1 MPLSKKVQ
9 EIVDSMAA
17 DRQTLLASIE
27 GLSQSQLDYRA
38 ADGQWS
44 ISDILHH
51 MALTDEANAKL
62 MSRMLAKAESLN
74 LPPDPSPD
82 RSEVHSLDQYA
93 EMTRG
98 KAQAPDFVTPQCQLP
113 VEESLARLA
122 ASRENLAGTVEKL
135 ARYDL
140 YQLTYPHPLLGNLHL
155 YQWLLIGGRHEARH
169 AAQIRKMK
177 SQPEFPKG

>member
-17 DRQTLLASIE
+17 DRQKLLASIE
-27 GLSQSQLDYRA
+27 GLNQSQLDYRT

-82 RSEVHSLDQYA
+82 GSEIHSLDQFA
-93 EMTRG
+93 EATRT
-98 KAQAPDFVTPQCQLP
+98 KAQAPDFVTPQSQLP

-122 ASRENLAGTVEKL
+122 ASREKLADTVEQL
-135 ARYDL
+135 AKYDL
-140 YQLTYPHPLLGNLHL
+140 YQLTYPHPLLGNLDL

-169 AAQIRKMK
+169 ASQIRKMK
-177 SQPEFPKG
+177 SEPDFPQG

>member
-9 EIVDSMAA
+9 EIVDSMAK

-27 GLSQSQLDYRA
+27 GLNQSQLDYKT

-44 ISDILHH
+44 IADIIHH

-62 MSRMLAKAESLN
+62 MSRMLAKAESAN

-82 RSEVHSLDQYA
+82 GSEIHSLDQYA
-93 EMTRG
+93 EATKNR
-98 KAQAPDFVTPQCQLP
+98 AQAPDFVTPQSQLP

-122 ASRENLAGTVEKL
+122 ASREQLAGTVEQL
-135 ARYDL
+135 SQYDL

-169 AAQIRKMK
+169 ASQIRKMK
-177 SQPEFPKG
+177 AQPDFPQG

>member
-9 EIVDSMAA
+9 EIVNSMAA
-17 DRQTLLASIE
+17 DRQKLLESIE
-27 GLSQSQLDYRA
+27 GLNQSQLDYRT

-51 MALTDEANAKL
+51 MALTDEANGKL
-62 MSRMLAKAESLN
+62 MSRMLDKAESLN

-82 RSEVHSLDQYA
+82 GSEIHSLDEYA
-93 EMTRG
+93 ELTRNR
-98 KAQAPDFVTPQCQLP
+98 AQAPEFVTPQSHLP

-122 ASRENLAGTVEKL
+122 ASREKLAGTVERL
-135 ARYDL
+135 AQYDL

-169 AAQIRKMK
+169 AAQIRKIK
-177 SQPEFPKG
+177 ALPDFPQG